1 MTQLLG
7 SPLTPSNCDL
17 RDFAFMPLDV
27 VRLRDS
33 DIAALSSGEEFR
45 SAVLLWCASWH
56 QIPAASLPNDDKVLA
71 QLAGFGRVVAEWK
84 AVKEGAL
91 RGWVLC
97 SDNRLYHPVI
107 AEKANDAWVAK
118 LTQRWKTECA
128 RIKKHNQRCGTD
140 LTFPTLEEFMSPDC
154 PQGQVAYVPRDVDSL
169 SRGTGL
175 DTSDKPLVA
184 NGKKDAPKQ
193 GDPKITHCP
202 IDETGTNK
210 NVPRDKQ
217 ECPDGQTRMSRDCPS
232 GNGIQ
237 GTGIGT
243 ETGIVINKE
252 REAGKPPIVDNST
265 PAGTI
270 CRDLRALGVEGVNPH
285 NPNLLRLIKA
295 GVTADEFAETARE
308 PKARGKGFAWLL
320 AAVEGRRND
329 ASAKGEVAAKYEAPW
344 FLSASG
350 IQSKGDELGI
360 KQKDGEMFPYFRK
373 RVFEAAG
380 VTDEVIRKAKIDA
393 GEKV

>member
-1 MTQLLG
+1 MRDYSKVGPKFWIGSTGKRLRAAGMEAQIVAMYLLT
-7 SPLTPSNCDL
+7 SPHANMLGLYYCPAMFIAHETGLGLEGASKGLKRAIEAGFCEYDETSEVVWVIEMASYQVGDSLKPADL
-17 RDFAFMPLDV
+17 RV
-27 VRLRDS
+27 KGVQN
-33 DIAALSSGEEFR
+33 EY
-45 SAVLLWCASWH
+45 
-56 QIPAASLPNDDKVLA
+56 ASLPDNPYLA
-71 QLAGFGRVVAEWK
+71 RFYEKYQEAFCM
-84 AVKEGAL
+84 AL
-91 RGWVLC
+91 CRGK
-97 SDNRLYHPVI
+97 D
-107 AEKANDAWVAK
+107 
-118 LTQRWKTECA
+118 
-128 RIKKHNQRCGTD
+128 
-140 LTFPTLEEFMSPDC
+140 SPYED
-154 PQGQVAYVPRDVDSL
+154 PK
-169 SRGTGL
+169 
-175 DTSDKPLVA
+175 KPL
-184 NGKKDAPKQ
+184 
-193 GDPKITHCP
+193 
-202 IDETGTNK
+202 
-210 NVPRDKQ
+210 RSQ
-217 ECPDGQTRMSRDCPS
+217 EQE
-232 GNGIQ
+232 Q
-237 GTGIGT
+237 
-243 ETGIVINKE
+243 EQEQE
-252 REAGKPPIVDNST
+252 RAGESPPPVVDNST

-295 GVTADEFAETARE
+295 GVTADEFSETARE